1 MATAI
6 EKSSQEKEETGEG
19 DMTSTHTS
27 DHLPS
32 LPRAESRIERIASKA
47 PVIQIVIVTL
57 RPQMT
62 SALCLC
68 RFQQPQALRSFPL
81 RYPSNAYDRLT
92 SSFAEGYFLTIF
104 SRTYRHYVPNV
115 LRLRSER
122 IDTTFRTYRHH
133 VPNVS
138 RVRSERIEGTFRTY
152 RGYVPKGVKT
162 SSEPIPR
169 GKVPNAKCVRGR
181 CLPLLYP

>member
-32 LPRAESRIERIASKA
+32 LPRAESGIERIASKA

-68 RFQQPQALRSFPL
+68 RFQQPQALRSFPH
-81 RYPSNAYDRLT
+81 RYLSNVYDRLT
-92 SSFAEGYFLTIF
+92 SSFAEGYFRIVF
-104 SRTYRHYVPNV
+104 YVIKIRSRTSFLLLMRHQNLITRQLLVA
-115 LRLRSER
+115 R
-122 IDTTFRTYRHH
+122 
-133 VPNVS
+133 VS
-138 RVRSERIEGTFRTY
+138 SKFDHT
-152 RGYVPKGVKT
+152 
-162 SSEPIPR
+162 
-169 GKVPNAKCVRGR
+169 
-181 CLPLLYP
+181 